1 MVVNF
6 TTPMGSE
13 GEIPSEINEFIAALR
28 LEKPL
33 KRYFPIVNFSGVQ
46 TKPAQGNQSASATY
60 SVVCLPGA
68 EPKEATPKVAT
79 APH

>member
-13 GEIPSEINEFIAALR
+13 GVIPSEINEFIAALR

-33 KRYFPIVNFSGVQ
+33 KQNFRD
-46 TKPAQGNQSASATY
+46 
-60 SVVCLPGA
+60 C
-68 EPKEATPKVAT
+68 
-79 APH
+79 